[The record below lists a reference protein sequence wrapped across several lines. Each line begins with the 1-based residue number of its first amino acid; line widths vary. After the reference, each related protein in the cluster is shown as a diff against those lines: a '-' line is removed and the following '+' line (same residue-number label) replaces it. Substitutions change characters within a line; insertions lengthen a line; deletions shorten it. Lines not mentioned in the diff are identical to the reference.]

1 MEVDERGI
9 RRHVNG
15 LDALQAPDLFLFPSD
30 ELRDSL
36 GVGRALHDNRP
47 VSLSCNMHTVTEC
60 AVVLAREEVLEV
72 LDDLIGTPSAHL
84 KRHGAP
90 RVESTRQ
97 RGDHKIRWVAPQ
109 DRPRHR
115 LADDWDRRHE
125 RFRVRVLRVSQHLT
139 FVTPLHDLAGVHDVH
154 VFSEVRDHG
163 DVVCNQEHADSVLL
177 LKPPEQ
183 VQNLRLDGH
192 VQGGRRFVKDQQLRV
207 R

>member
-1 MEVDERGI
+1 MGQSRTGNGSAEPLAGPDPDREIWKGLNRTRTSQGCCRDQGARPEEKAVYLPPVSRRLHVRLDRLMEVDERGI

-72 LDDLIGTPSAHL
+72 LDDLVGTPFAHL

-97 RGDHKIRWVAPQ
+97 RGDYKIQWVAPQ

-115 LADDWDRRHE
+115 LAADWDRSHE
-125 RFRVRVLRVSQHLT
+125 RLRLRVLRGSQ
-139 FVTPLHDLAGVHDVH
+139 
-154 VFSEVRDHG
+154 
-163 DVVCNQEHADSVLL
+163 Q
-177 LKPPEQ
+177 
-183 VQNLRLDGH
+183 
-192 VQGGRRFVKDQQLRV
+192 
-207 R
+207 